1 MLLRPNHP
9 MPDQPLT
16 RQQLLEGLSS
26 APFEV
31 SGQFVYG
38 SNYTFLVE
46 IEWADQRIE
55 AVYKPTEGERPLWDF
70 PHGTLAQREVA
81 AYELCRALGWDY
93 VPATVLRRDGPA
105 GPGSLQLYVEL
116 DPERHYFNMTAQE
129 RLRLKPVALFDALVN
144 NADRK
149 GGHVL
154 LGPDDHI
161 WLIDHGLCFHQ
172 QPKLRTVIWEFAG
185 QAIPGKLLARLQE
198 LQPQLEQGP
207 LAQRLQRLLSPK
219 EMEALQARAQK
230 LLEAGKFPTPG
241 EERHYPWP
249 LV

>member
-1 MLLRPNHP
+1 MTNQLL
-9 MPDQPLT
+9 T
-16 RQQLLEGLSS
+16 EQQLLEGLAEGS
-26 APFEV
+26 FEV

-46 IEWADQRIE
+46 IEWSGQRFE

-70 PHGTLAQREVA
+70 PHGSLAQREVA
-81 AYELCRALGWDY
+81 AYEVCRALGWDY
-93 VPATVLRRDGPA
+93 VPPTVLRREGPA
-105 GPGSLQLYVEL
+105 GPGSLQHYVKL
-116 DPERHYFNMTAQE
+116 DPERHYFNMTDQE
-129 RLRLKPVALFDALVN
+129 RSRLKPIALFDALVN

-161 WLIDHGLCFHQ
+161 WLIDHGLCFHHEY
-172 QPKLRTVIWEFAG
+172 KLRTVIWDFAG
-185 QAIPGKLLARLQE
+185 QAIPGDLIQKVKNLLPKLG
-198 LQPQLEQGP
+198 QGS
-207 LAQRLQRLLSPK
+207 LAQRLNILLTPQ
-219 EMEALQARAQK
+219 EIEALSQRAK
-230 LLEAGKFPTPG
+230 NLLATGVYPSPG